1 MPFTFSHPA
10 IILPLALL
18 PKRFF
23 SVTGLVIGSMIPD
36 FKYFI
41 RMKLQSNYSHTL
53 EGIFWFDLPLAILIS
68 FAFHNLVKNKF
79 IDNLPLFFKSRFF
92 IFKAF
97 NWNAYFINNWFVVC
111 VSILIG
117 AFSHLFWDS
126 FTHYDGFFVDK
137 FPLLQSSVSL
147 LNVEVPILKVAQHT
161 STFLGAILIFLVIL
175 KMPKQM
181 IEDKKVNINYWF
193 LIFISSLLITIFKVW
208 IVEDYKFGNL
218 LVTYIASLMLSL
230 VFCPIFLSKKTDE
243 IL

>member
-10 IILPLALL
+10 IVFPLALL

-23 SVTGLVIGSMIPD
+23 SLTGLIVGSMIPD
-36 FKYFI
+36 FEYFM
-41 RMKLQSNYSHTL
+41 RMKLKSDYSHTF
-53 EGIFWFDLPLAILIS
+53 EGVFWFDLPLAILIS
-68 FAFHNLVKNKF
+68 FIFHKLVKKNL

-97 NWNAYFINNWFVVC
+97 DCTAYFIENWFVVC

-126 FTHYDGFFVDK
+126 FTHYDGLFVNK
-137 FPLLQSSVSL
+137 FPLLQSSVNL
-147 LNVEVPILKVAQHT
+147 FNVEVPMLKAAQHT
-161 STFLGAILIFLVIL
+161 STFLGTILIFWVIL
-175 KMPKQM
+175 KMPKLV
-181 IEDKKVNINYWF
+181 IEDKKTNINYWF
-193 LIFISSLLITIFKVW
+193 LIFTSSLLITIFKVW

-230 VFCPIFLSKKTDE
+230 IFCPLFLSKKTAE